1 MLKYCRFTDF
11 LVHEVN
17 LDGEAVRIKSIAMP
31 SEEAKK
37 DAESTGPSSSTTTT
51 TTEAPPSTVGEE
63 KASDGDNPTEIVGKD
78 AQATPEDASWPERF
92 NTVLKTF
99 FSESHIEQLKKMYL
113 EGPEPPFVSD
123 SGWIGRQGKGEE
135 SSTGEVGDQPEI
147 KEATESRGKRGKRGR
162 ERGGRGRGRGGGGG
176 KREDHRKVL
185 SDPIES
191 KESRT
196 NLHKAIREV
205 FGGKLESETDSKANH
220 EGGNNRIIV
229 KWAKQGGNG

>member
-1 MLKYCRFTDF
+1 MIRVSTPYTPFAQEYCRFTDF

-31 SEEAKK
+31 SSEAKK

-51 TTEAPPSTVGEE
+51 TTTTEAPPSSVGEE
-63 KASDGDNPTEIVGKD
+63 KALDGDNPTEIVGKD

-92 NTVLKTF
+92 NTALKTF

-147 KEATESRGKRGKRGR
+147 KEATESRGEEGEKRR
-162 ERGGRGRGRGGGGG
+162 GRGRGRGGG

-185 SDPIES
+185 SDVSLSVPTE
-191 KESRT
+191 R
-196 NLHKAIREV
+196 
-205 FGGKLESETDSKANH
+205 
-220 EGGNNRIIV
+220 
-229 KWAKQGGNG
+229 QGAYMHAQ